1 MPSPSKIIAPL
12 KDAVKRNKG
21 DSGEPAEGFNPQLP
35 AAGELVARD
44 YVTVHPP
51 SPDSPPQVVPEPG
64 SLAQPAPTASDY
76 EAVSPTTPQNRGRVS
91 EAGHVTEVTLA
102 PSVTTAEH
110 KKMAVLRSNG
120 QGGQGLETEVFDV
133 DSDGETDSD
142 EPWTYLNQPDATGG
156 TTGTTT
162 TSEYLPSVENQ
173 PSPHP
178 YQPPTYLSARVAAW
192 IIPKLPP
199 APIGPPHK
207 FKIST
212 FRLAGQRLYVS
223 TYPFYA
229 PFFRDLAKLAT
240 WSDWSRSA
248 RILVSL
254 LRRRVMPYPS
264 LKALRERRRLARQAN
279 DIGDAMEGHG
289 AATSFFGTRA
299 VPGMG
304 QGGGDMGIRDMFKL
318 VRVVTKGKS
327 KKGKDKIKRAGSN
340 AAAQVGL
347 SSGDDEEDALQRQLA
362 EDDWRTSTVKI
373 MEDLADLHERVRN
386 LWLWRRERSSRIYA
400 LILTIIVLFAALAPA
415 QTIAK
420 TTYAIIGI
428 FYWFVIPVLLAMP
441 PEARKRIPPPLF
453 DVPTDSE
460 YAISLMSIRVARGES
475 IIPASLRGGREHGRA
490 RRFIANLNANPAATK
505 VTASEDLEW
514 DVANPDQCI
523 DDMRQE
529 ANEKEATANRERVAA
544 QGGVEYRE
552 SDDAPLAAES
562 PAEIGTLGRLKNR
575 IEASAVD
582 LLGRDKD
589 DSNASLQ
596 SIGAPQTAPANHKA
610 TPGTLSLS
618 SEEISFIPLLTS
630 NPRLQIPLDRIQ
642 GVKKTRRT
650 NGLRIRHLTEKGIE
664 HEDVFRFVPNRD
676 EIFGKLV
683 GWGGKRWKKVP

>member
-373 MEDLADLHERVRN
+373 MEDLADLHER
-386 LWLWRRERSSRIYA
+386 LWPRRKP
-400 LILTIIVLFAALAPA
+400 LQKQL
-415 QTIAK
+415 
-420 TTYAIIGI
+420 
-428 FYWFVIPVLLAMP
+428 LLAMP